1 MFTRSSVVAA
11 TILTA
16 AGWGASATAGTVS
29 VLVVPPFPPERYA
42 DRGAV
47 GLLVPGAGPTVTGA
61 GARASLVRGK
71 VQSSVLGGLPSG
83 PPLFELGTA
92 PARTTIYVSLPTPG
106 THLNRRRYGIAI
118 VGPGYHGLLVSSQ
131 THVPGLIAIA
141 DVAPTVVA
149 LQEGHKP
156 VIQARADADAPARL
170 QSLNDRFRHLGG
182 ARLWS
187 RIVTL
192 GSTFLLALIAA
203 IVRSSLFGRAAL
215 LAAPFGVAGVIIL
228 SALGST
234 GTLAT
239 IALVSMLSI
248 PGSLA
253 AAAFAWTRLRVS
265 AVFAALV
272 AAFLLVL
279 VVWPQVPA
287 LAAIGPRPDGGGR
300 FYGITNSL
308 ETLLLLPTLV
318 PAAVLGM
325 AGLAAV
331 GLLALVTVGWSRAGA
346 DGGGVIVILAG
357 LAVLGARVRHTELT
371 TRRVFVWAGA
381 VVALAAVFVALDAVT
396 GGSSHVTR
404 ALGGGPSSLA
414 GDFGHRIHLSY
425 NSATESWRTLAV
437 LLGCL
442 TGIAILA
449 LRRPR
454 TPLLEAFG
462 AAILVSM
469 LVNDSPRDVS
479 LFGFAAC
486 AALWS
491 WERARLPGRV

>member
-1 MFTRSSVVAA
+1 VLV
-11 TILTA
+11 TA
-16 AGWGASATAGTVS
+16 AGSAASARPADVS
-29 VLVVPPFPPERYA
+29 VLVVPPFPPDRYA

-47 GLLVPGAGPTVTGA
+47 GLLVPGAGPTVSGA

-71 VQSSVLGGLPSG
+71 VQSSVIGGLPSG
-83 PPLFELGTA
+83 PPLFELGTG
-92 PARTTIYVSLPTPG
+92 PARTTIYVSLPPPG

-118 VGPGYHGLLVSSQ
+118 VGPGYHGLLVSSH

-149 LQEGHKP
+149 LREGRTP
-156 VIQARADADAPARL
+156 AIEARADANAPARL
-170 QSLNDRFRHLGG
+170 RNLDNRFRQIGG
-182 ARLWS
+182 ARLWA
-187 RIVTL
+187 RILTV
-192 GSTFLLALIAA
+192 GSTLLLALIAA
-203 IVRSSLFGRAAL
+203 VTRSPVFGRAAL
-215 LAAPFGVAGVIIL
+215 LAAPLGVAGVLVL

-234 GTLAT
+234 GTLPT
-239 IALVSMLSI
+239 VALVFALSV
-248 PGSLA
+248 PGA
-253 AAAFAWTRLRVS
+253 VAVAAFASTRLLLS
-265 AVFAALV
+265 AVFAGLI
-272 AAFLLVL
+272 AAFLVVL
-279 VVWPQVPA
+279 VAWPEVPA

-308 ETLLLLPTLV
+308 ETLLLVPTLV
-318 PAAVLGM
+318 PAAVLGT
-325 AGLAAV
+325 AGLVAV

-346 DGGGVIVILAG
+346 DGGGLIVILAG
-357 LAVLGARVRHTELT
+357 LAVLAARVRRTELT
-371 TRRVFVWAGA
+371 ARRVAMWAVA
-381 VVALAAVFVALDAVT
+381 VVAVATLLVALDAIS

-404 ALGGGPSSLA
+404 ALGGGPSALA
-414 GDFGHRIHLSY
+414 RDFGHRIHLSY

-437 LLGCL
+437 MLGSL
-442 TGIAILA
+442 AAIAVLV

-479 LFGFAAC
+479 LFGLAGC

>member
-1 MFTRSSVVAA
+1 VLV
-11 TILTA
+11 TA
-16 AGWGASATAGTVS
+16 AGSAASARPADVS
-29 VLVVPPFPPERYA
+29 VLVVPPFPPDRYA

-47 GLLVPGAGPTVTGA
+47 GLLVPGAGPTVSGA

-71 VQSSVLGGLPSG
+71 VQSSVIGGLPSG
-83 PPLFELGTA
+83 PPLFELGTG
-92 PARTTIYVSLPTPG
+92 PARTTIYVSLPPPG

-118 VGPGYHGLLVSSQ
+118 VGPGYRGLLVSSH

-149 LQEGHKP
+149 LREGRTP
-156 VIQARADADAPARL
+156 AIEARADANAPARL
-170 QSLNDRFRHLGG
+170 RNLDNRFRQIGG
-182 ARLWS
+182 ARLWA
-187 RIVTL
+187 RILTV
-192 GSTFLLALIAA
+192 GSTLLLALIAA
-203 IVRSSLFGRAAL
+203 VTRSPVFGRAAL
-215 LAAPFGVAGVIIL
+215 LAAPLGVAGVLVL

-234 GTLAT
+234 GTLPT
-239 IALVSMLSI
+239 VALVFALSV
-248 PGSLA
+248 PGA
-253 AAAFAWTRLRVS
+253 VAVAAFASTRLLLS
-265 AVFAALV
+265 AVFAGLI
-272 AAFLLVL
+272 AAFLVVL
-279 VVWPQVPA
+279 VAWPEVPA

-308 ETLLLLPTLV
+308 ETLLLVPTLV
-318 PAAVLGM
+318 PAAVFGT
-325 AGLAAV
+325 AGLVAV

-346 DGGGVIVILAG
+346 DGGGLIVILAG
-357 LAVLGARVRHTELT
+357 LAVLAARVRRTELT
-371 TRRVFVWAGA
+371 ARRVAMWAVA
-381 VVALAAVFVALDAVT
+381 VVAVAALLVALDAIS

-404 ALGGGPSSLA
+404 ALGGGPSALA
-414 GDFGHRIHLSY
+414 HDFGHRIHLSY

-437 LLGCL
+437 VLGSL
-442 TGIAILA
+442 AAIAVLV

-479 LFGFAAC
+479 LFGLAGC

>member
-1 MFTRSSVVAA
+1 VITRFSVVAA
-11 TILTA
+11 SILTA
-16 AGWGASATAGTVS
+16 AGWAASASAATVS
-29 VLVVPPFPPERYA
+29 VLVVPQFPPERYA

-61 GARASLVRGK
+61 GARASLIRGK
-71 VQSSVLGGLPSG
+71 VQSSVIGGLPSG

-92 PARTTIYVSLPTPG
+92 PARTTIYVSLPPPG
-106 THLNRRRYGIAI
+106 THLNSRRYSIAI
-118 VGPGYHGLLVSSQ
+118 VGPGYRGLLVSSH

-149 LQEGHKP
+149 LREGRSP
-156 VIQARADADAPARL
+156 VIEARADANAPARL
-170 QSLNDRFRHLGG
+170 RNLDHRFRHLGG

-203 IVRSSLFGRAAL
+203 ATRSPTFGRAAL
-215 LAAPFGVAGVIIL
+215 LAAPLGIAGVLVL

-234 GTLAT
+234 GTLPT
-239 IALVSMLSI
+239 IALVFALSV
-248 PGSLA
+248 PGALG
-253 AAAFAWTRLRVS
+253 AAAFASTRLRLS
-265 AVFAALV
+265 AVFAALI
-272 AAFLLVL
+272 AAFLVVL
-279 VVWPQVPA
+279 VAWPEVPA

-308 ETLLLLPTLV
+308 ETLLLVPTLV
-318 PAAVLGM
+318 PAAILGT
-325 AGLAAV
+325 AGLVAV
-331 GLLALVTVGWSRAGA
+331 GLLAVITVGWSRAGA

-357 LAVLGARVRHTELT
+357 LAVLTERVRRAELT
-371 TRRVFVWAGA
+371 GRRVAVWAAG
-381 VVALAAVFVALDAVT
+381 VVAVAAALVTLDALT

-404 ALGGGPSSLA
+404 ALGGGPSALA
-414 GDFGHRIHLSY
+414 RDFGHRMHLSY
-425 NSATESWRTLAV
+425 DSATESWRTLAV

-442 TGIAILA
+442 TAIAILV

-454 TPLLEAFG
+454 TPLLEAIG

>member
-1 MFTRSSVVAA
+1 
-11 TILTA
+11 
-16 AGWGASATAGTVS
+16 

-47 GLLVPGAGPTVTGA
+47 GLLVPGAGPTVSGA

-71 VQSSVLGGLPSG
+71 VQSSVIGGLPSG

-92 PARTTIYVSLPTPG
+92 PAGTTIYVSLPPPG
-106 THLNRRRYGIAI
+106 THRNRRRYGIAI
-118 VGPGYHGLLVSSQ
+118 VGPGYHGLLVSSH

-149 LQEGHKP
+149 LREGRTP
-156 VIQARADADAPARL
+156 VIEARADADAPAHLR
-170 QSLNDRFRHLGG
+170 SLDDRFRHLGG

-187 RIVTL
+187 RILTL

-203 IVRSSLFGRAAL
+203 VTRSPVFGRAAL
-215 LAAPFGVAGVIIL
+215 LAAPFAVAGVLVL

-234 GTLAT
+234 GTPAT
-239 IALVSMLSI
+239 IALAGALSG
-248 PGSLA
+248 PGALA
-253 AAAFAWTRLRVS
+253 AAAFASTRLRLS
-265 AVFAALV
+265 AVLAGLI
-272 AAFLLVL
+272 AAFLVVL
-279 VVWPQVPA
+279 VAWPEVPA

-308 ETLLLLPTLV
+308 ETLLIVPTLV
-318 PAAVLGM
+318 PAAVLGT
-325 AGLAAV
+325 AGLVAV
-331 GLLALVTVGWSRAGA
+331 GLLALITLGWSRAGA
-346 DGGGVIVILAG
+346 DGGGVLVILAG
-357 LAVLGARVRHTELT
+357 LAVLAARVRRAELPL
-371 TRRVFVWAGA
+371 RRVLVWAA
-381 VVALAAVFVALDAVT
+381 ALVAFAAALIALDALT

-404 ALGGGPSSLA
+404 ALGGGPSALA
-414 GDFGHRIHLSY
+414 GDFGHRMHLSY
-425 NSATESWRTLAV
+425 NSATSTWRSLAMV
-437 LLGCL
+437 VGSLAA
-442 TGIAILA
+442 IAILV

-479 LFGFAAC
+479 LYGFAAC

-491 WERARLPGRV
+491 WEHARLPGRV

>member
-1 MFTRSSVVAA
+1 MITRSSVVAA

-16 AGWGASATAGTVS
+16 AGLAAQASAGTVS

-42 DRGAV
+42 NRGAV

-71 VQSSVLGGLPSG
+71 TQSSVIGGLPSG

-92 PARTTIYVSLPTPG
+92 PAQTTIYVSLPPPG

-118 VGPGYHGLLVSSQ
+118 VGPGYHGLLVSSH

-149 LQEGHKP
+149 LRAGRRP
-156 VIQARADADAPARL
+156 VIEARADADVPARL
-170 QSLNDRFRHLGG
+170 RSLDDRFRHLGG
-182 ARLWS
+182 SRLWS
-187 RIVTL
+187 RIVIL

-203 IVRSSLFGRAAL
+203 LTRSSLFGRAAL
-215 LAAPFGVAGVIIL
+215 LSAPLGVAGVLLL
-228 SALGST
+228 SALEST
-234 GTLAT
+234 GTPAT
-239 IALVSMLSI
+239 IALVVLLSI
-248 PGSLA
+248 PVALA
-253 AAAFAWTRLRVS
+253 TAAFASTRLRLS
-265 AVFAALV
+265 AVFVALI
-272 AAFLLVL
+272 AAFLVVL
-279 VVWPQVPA
+279 VVWPEVPA

-308 ETLLLLPTLV
+308 ETLLLVPTLV
-318 PAAVLGM
+318 PAAVLDTV
-325 AGLAAV
+325 GLVAV

-357 LAVLGARVRHTELT
+357 LAVLAARVRRTELT
-371 TRRVFVWAGA
+371 PRRVVVWAAGVCA
-381 VVALAAVFVALDAVT
+381 VAAALIAIDAVT

-404 ALGGGPSSLA
+404 ALGGGPSALA
-414 GDFGHRIHLSY
+414 DDFGHRMHLSY
-425 NSATESWRTLAV
+425 DSATESWRTLAV
-437 LLGCL
+437 MLGCL
-442 TGIAILA
+442 TGIAILV

-479 LFGFAAC
+479 LFGLAAC

>member
-1 MFTRSSVVAA
+1 MITRSSVVAA
-11 TILTA
+11 TLLTA
-16 AGWGASATAGTVS
+16 AGWAASASAGSVS
-29 VLVVPPFPPERYA
+29 VLIVPPFPPERYA

-71 VQSSVLGGLPSG
+71 VRSSVLGGLPSG
-83 PPLFELGTA
+83 PVLFEPGTA
-92 PARTTIYVSLPTPG
+92 PAETTIYVSLPPPG

-118 VGPGYHGLLVSSQ
+118 VGPGYHGLLVSSN

-149 LQEGHKP
+149 LGEGRKP
-156 VIQARADADAPARL
+156 VIEARADADAPGHLR
-170 QSLNDRFRHLGG
+170 SLDERFRHLGG
-182 ARLWS
+182 SRLWS
-187 RIVTL
+187 RIATL

-203 IVRSSLFGRAAL
+203 VTRSSLFGRAAL
-215 LAAPFGVAGVIIL
+215 LAAPFGVAGVLVL

-234 GTLAT
+234 GTLPT
-239 IALVSMLSI
+239 IALVFALSV
-248 PGSLA
+248 PCALA
-253 AAAFAWTRLRVS
+253 AAGVASTRLRLS
-265 AVFAALV
+265 AVFAALI
-272 AAFLLVL
+272 AAFFIVLLV
-279 VVWPQVPA
+279 WPEVPA

-318 PAAVLGM
+318 PAAVLDT
-325 AGLAAV
+325 AGLVAV

-357 LAVLGARVRHTELT
+357 LAVLAARVRRAELT
-371 TRRVFVWAGA
+371 PRRVIVWAAGVCA
-381 VVALAAVFVALDAVT
+381 VAAVLVALDAVT

-404 ALGGGPSSLA
+404 ALGGGPSALA
-414 GDFGHRIHLSY
+414 GDFGHRMHLSY

-437 LLGCL
+437 MLGCL
-442 TGIAILA
+442 TGIAVLV

>member
-1 MFTRSSVVAA
+1 MLV
-11 TILTA
+11 TA
-16 AGWGASATAGTVS
+16 AGSAASAQPADVS

-47 GLLVPGAGPTVTGA
+47 GLLVPGAGPTVSGA

-71 VQSSVLGGLPSG
+71 VQSSVIGGLPSG
-83 PPLFELGTA
+83 PPLFELGTG

-118 VGPGYHGLLVSSQ
+118 VGPGYHGLLVSSH

-149 LQEGHKP
+149 LREGRTP
-156 VIQARADADAPARL
+156 AIEARADANAPSRL
-170 QSLNDRFRHLGG
+170 RSLDNRFRQIGG
-182 ARLWS
+182 ARLWA
-187 RIVTL
+187 RILTV
-192 GSTFLLALIAA
+192 GSTLLLALIAA
-203 IVRSSLFGRAAL
+203 VTHSPVFGRAAL
-215 LAAPFGVAGVIIL
+215 LAAPLAVAGVLVL

-234 GTLAT
+234 GTLPT
-239 IALVSMLSI
+239 VALVFALSG
-248 PGSLA
+248 PGA
-253 AAAFAWTRLRVS
+253 VAVAAFASTRLLLS
-265 AVFAALV
+265 AVFAGLI
-272 AAFLLVL
+272 AAFLVVL
-279 VVWPQVPA
+279 VAWPEVPA

-308 ETLLLLPTLV
+308 ETLLLVPTLV
-318 PAAVLGM
+318 PAAVLGTT
-325 AGLAAV
+325 GLVIV
-331 GLLALVTVGWSRAGA
+331 GLLVLITVGWSRAGA
-346 DGGGVIVILAG
+346 DGGGLIVILAG
-357 LAVLGARVRHTELT
+357 LAVLAARVRRTELT
-371 TRRVFVWAGA
+371 ARRVAMWAVA
-381 VVALAAVFVALDAVT
+381 VVAVAALLVALDAIS

-404 ALGGGPSSLA
+404 ALGGGPSALA
-414 GDFGHRIHLSY
+414 HDFGHRMHLSY

-437 LLGCL
+437 MLGSL
-442 TGIAILA
+442 AAIAVLV

-479 LFGFAAC
+479 LFGLAGC